1 VGGAFDSW
9 SALIP
14 AFERHKADAYADLC
28 RACLTDPRWAGC
40 GQPLP
45 ALHAIRLAS
54 LQGRATDPFSGDPRA
69 FLADLDR
76 LEPEV
81 TAAMERGL
89 VQFTEPLRLTDVL
102 PGLLLA
108 TRWSRGRP
116 LRVVE
121 IGCSVGILLAPE
133 LFRIRYP
140 RGVWDPA
147 SARTDLVS
155 DLDVPPPLLRES
167 LSIVERVG
175 LDLAPVNPR
184 DAEAYDYLR
193 SFCWPGDP
201 QREPRLH
208 RAIEA
213 LQEKPPPVIA
223 ADALS
228 ALPRVA
234 KPDRDVVTVIIESA
248 LSPYLSAPQALR
260 LGSTLDRLADRTPL
274 MLITRGPQTA
284 TAGWDASM
292 SVVDLTHRRRQ
303 TYALCDL
310 LSERTRWVGQTR

>member
-1 VGGAFDSW
+1 M
-9 SALIP
+9 
-14 AFERHKADAYADLC
+14 
-28 RACLTDPRWAGC
+28 
-40 GQPLP
+40 
-45 ALHAIRLAS
+45 
-54 LQGRATDPFSGDPRA
+54 
-69 FLADLDR
+69 
-76 LEPEV
+76 

-155 DLDVPPPLLRES
+155 DLDVPPSLLQAS
-167 LSIVERVG
+167 LPIVERVG

-184 DAEAYDYLR
+184 DAAAYDYLR

-201 QREPRLH
+201 QREPRLQ

-213 LQEKPPPVIA
+213 LKQDPPPVIT

-228 ALPRVA
+228 ALPGVA
-234 KPDRDVVTVIIESA
+234 RPDRDVVTVIIESA
-248 LSPYLSAPQALR
+248 LSPYLSGAQALR

-284 TAGWDASM
+284 VAGWDASM
-292 SVVDLTHRRRQ
+292 SLVDLTHRRRQ

-310 LSERTRWVGQTR
+310 LSERTKWVAEAAPNL